1 MLAALLLRERLR
13 LTYRGLEDLL
23 RLSGPLRHALGLR
36 DVPDHS
42 TLWWFA
48 RRHASPALL
57 DAALAETVRLA
68 RGGTGRA
75 DQVALDSTGLFLSHT
90 SWYFA
95 WRAKRDRGQRGW
107 LKWAFAMWVGPQL
120 LLSQRVRPGPCG
132 DFSDLPPLTD
142 AAARVMPFEQ
152 VLADAGYDSEAN
164 HRHCREVLAA
174 DSLIPAKKRRS
185 VRVVA
190 TTPLRQ
196 EMLRRLGAPGVEADR
211 VAYRQRWKAETVM
224 SVVKRRCGDA
234 LSARLEP
241 TQRAQALLRGVAYN
255 VQRLVTLTAAS

>member
-1 MLAALLLRERLR
+1 
-13 LTYRGLEDLL
+13 
-23 RLSGPLRHALGLR
+23 
-36 DVPDHS
+36 
-42 TLWWFA
+42 
-48 RRHASPALL
+48 
-57 DAALAETVRLA
+57 
-68 RGGTGRA
+68 
-75 DQVALDSTGLFLSHT
+75 
-90 SWYFA
+90 
-95 WRAKRDRGQRGW
+95 
-107 LKWAFAMWVGPQL
+107 MWVGPQL

-142 AAARVMPFEQ
+142 AAARVMPFDQ
-152 VLADAGYDSEAN
+152 VLADAGYDSEAS
-164 HRHCREVLAA
+164 HRRCRDGLGA
-174 DSLIPAKKRRS
+174 DSPIPAEKRRS

-211 VAYRQRWKAETVM
+211 VAYRQRWRAETVM

-241 TQRAQALLRGVAYN
+241 TRRTQALLRGVAYN